1 MRRTRSKATMGG
13 VGGVVEVE
21 VVVVVVVVQKM
32 NYWVHWETNQAKL
45 WSFDCEDWQD
55 KTSPAWL
62 FSDHAST
69 SSWSLE
75 EILPGRM
82 LAQYCSTTRNSFNI
96 LVFTR
101 QTWSHL
107 WWIGLISVVNKSSR
121 GYCSWRE
128 ERKSSEVRVCLAGSG
143 TAGWYISRPPTE
155 VCILPDTKASP
166 DVYSLITTIFNF
178 SF

>member
-1 MRRTRSKATMGG
+1 MQRTRSKATMGG
-13 VGGVVEVE
+13 GGGGGWGSGGGGGGCAEDE
-21 VVVVVVVVQKM
+21 LPGALR
-32 NYWVHWETNQAKL
+32 NQPSKAL
-45 WSFDCEDWQD
+45 IFDCEDWQD

-143 TAGWYISRPPTE
+143 PAGWYISRPPTE
-155 VCILPDTKASP
+155 VCILPDTKANSWRLQL
-166 DVYSLITTIFNF
+166 DYDHI
-178 SF
+178 